1 MFVKL
6 ITKRKRL
13 RGINMKVRL
22 SFLLVVIV
30 ALLSACGQKGIENP
44 LDYPVNDFKAV
55 TQDNKPFEK
64 KNLDGKIWVA
74 DFIFTNCADV
84 CPPMTANMTKLQ
96 KMVVEE
102 ELKNVEFVSFS
113 VDPTVDTPEKLTEY
127 AKNFG
132 LKDDNWTFLTGYS
145 QEFIETY
152 ARETFKTLVKK
163 PQEGDQVIHQTYF
176 FLVGPDQK
184 VKKIYDGYKEVPY
197 DEMISDMKSLQ

>member
-1 MFVKL
+1 
-6 ITKRKRL
+6 
-13 RGINMKVRL
+13 MKYRL
-22 SFLLVVIV
+22 SFLLFVIV
-30 ALLSACGQKGIENP
+30 ALLLSACGQKGIENP

-55 TQDNKPFEK
+55 SQDNKPFEK
-64 KNLDGKIWVA
+64 KNLSEKIWIA

-96 KMVVEE
+96 KMVDEE

-176 FLVGPDQK
+176 FLVGPDEK
-184 VKKIYDGYKEVPY
+184 VKKIYDGYQEVPY
-197 DEMISDMKSLQ
+197 DEMITDIKSLQ